1 MRKASNMK
9 GEDKYYY
16 TDERNVQILIY
27 LLKEHGIKKIII
39 SPGSTNMS
47 FVWSVQQDGFF
58 ELYSSADERS
68 AAYMA
73 CGMAEETGEA
83 VVLSCTGATASRNY
97 VPALTEAFY
106 RKIPIL
112 AVTSSQPISRIG
124 NNIEQVIDRRNLLN
138 DIAKESVYLPL
149 LKDGEDETSC
159 VDAANKAI
167 LALSH
172 HGLGPVHIN
181 LETIDK
187 KTYTTRFLPSARK
200 IELFEEHDFFPA
212 MIEGNIGIFVGA
224 HSKWGN
230 ELERYVDRFCEMYN
244 AVVIYDHTSNYK
256 GNYGFLAAL
265 TNMQKNRKNGLP
277 EFDLLIHLGN
287 VSGSQYVIR
296 TKEVWRI
303 NPDGKICNTFGK
315 LSKVFEMEET
325 AFFEKYCSLIST
337 GKNSIMKQHQVVE
350 KRLDE
355 SLYEKISEIP
365 FSNIWIA
372 SQTAQN
378 LPENSVLHLGILNSL
393 RSWNFFK
400 VPTSVNVYAN
410 TGGFGIDGCISSLI
424 GASMANPRKIYFGVV
439 GDLAFF
445 YDMNSLGNRHIG
457 NNLRLIIVNN
467 GGGQEFK
474 MHINPATQF
483 GTKADLYIAAKGHYG
498 NKSTG
503 LIKSYVKNLGFEYY
517 AVHNKNEYKE
527 ILPLLVSEKEL
538 DTSMVVEVFTD
549 TEEESNALKIISQL
563 NGICEAKENNSSMSI
578 LENAA
583 DFADK
588 EIVLWGTGFCFS
600 KNFPIVEKYV
610 SVKYV
615 CDNNPELW
623 GKEIVSKVFCISPDE
638 LKKKKEVFVVIM
650 VEDWKTAFSIGNQ
663 LANFGIDAFDS
674 FYNWKEYADS
684 VRWKAGKLIES
695 E

>member
-1 MRKASNMK
+1 MK
-9 GEDKYYY
+9 REDQYYY

-39 SPGSTNMS
+39 SPGTTNMS

-58 ELYSSADERS
+58 ELYSSVDERS

-73 CGMAEETGEA
+73 CGMAEEAGEP

-138 DIAKESVYLPL
+138 DIAKESVHLPL

-181 LETIDK
+181 LETTDK
-187 KTYTTRFLPSARK
+187 KTYKTRFLPSARK
-200 IELFEEHDFFPA
+200 IEFFEEHDVLPE
-212 MIEGNIGIFVGA
+212 MVEGNIGIFVGA
-224 HSKWGN
+224 HSKWEN

-265 TNMQKNRKNGLP
+265 ANMQENRQNGLP

-287 VSGSQYVIR
+287 ISGAQYVIR

-315 LSKVFEMEET
+315 LSKVFEMEEM
-325 AFFEKYCSLIST
+325 AFFKKYCSLIST
-337 GKNSIMKQHQVVE
+337 GKNSIMKQHQAVE

-355 SLYEKISEIP
+355 RLYEKISEIP

-372 SQTAQN
+372 SQTVQN

-424 GASMANPRKIYFGVV
+424 GASMANPHKIYFGVV

-498 NKSTG
+498 NKSTD
-503 LIKSYVKNLGFEYY
+503 LIKNYVKNLGFEYH
-517 AVHNKNEYKE
+517 AVHNKSEYKE
-527 ILPLLVSEKEL
+527 VLPLLVSEKEL
-538 DTSMVVEVFTD
+538 DKSVVVEVFTD

-563 NGICEAKENNSSMSI
+563 NGICEAKENNPSMTI
-578 LENAA
+578 LENIA

-600 KNFPIVEKYV
+600 KNFSVVEKYV
-610 SVKYV
+610 PVKYV
-615 CDNNPELW
+615 CDNNPGLW
-623 GKEIVSKVFCISPDE
+623 GKEIVSEVFCISPEE
-638 LKKKKEVFVVIM
+638 LKKKKDAFVVIM

-663 LANFGIDAFDS
+663 LANLGIDAFDS

-684 VRWKAGKLIES
+684 VRWKDGKQTKS